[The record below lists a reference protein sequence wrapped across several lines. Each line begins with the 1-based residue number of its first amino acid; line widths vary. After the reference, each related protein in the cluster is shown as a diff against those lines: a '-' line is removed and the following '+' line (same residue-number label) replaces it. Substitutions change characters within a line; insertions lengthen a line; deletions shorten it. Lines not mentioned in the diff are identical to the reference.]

1 MKYELTYEEAVSLL
15 PEGDSIHTFINGYYG
30 LIGADWSRDD
40 ILGKLKEAEKVIEL
54 TGEQAKKMKHGMAIR
69 PNRDYYQDEVLFIET
84 DEEKLSAFEKEK
96 GGEGK

>member
-40 ILGKLKEAEKVIEL
+40 ILGKLKEAEKEFSKFTTRSDNNV
-54 TGEQAKKMKHGMAIR
+54 Q
-69 PNRDYYQDEVLFIET
+69 
-84 DEEKLSAFEKEK
+84 
-96 GGEGK
+96 